1 MSSLQGTVALVTG
14 ASSGIGAATAQRLA
28 SLGANVALVARR
40 RERLDDVARAIET
53 AGGTAFTIEADVTD
67 RAQAS
72 DAVER
77 AVQRLG
83 RLDILVNNA
92 GVMFIGS
99 AAGADI
105 EEWTRM
111 VEVNVL
117 GQLHVAHAALPHL
130 LAAAEQSPRRVADL
144 INVGSVAGRQ
154 ATPMNAVYG
163 LTKAGIAAFTESL
176 RQELAKR
183 HVRVGLLEPGSVSTE
198 LASHNRPEIL
208 ENVLGPYFQEIETLT
223 PDDVADA
230 IAFMVTRPRRAAV
243 FDLWFSPT
251 EQV

>member
-1 MSSLQGTVALVTG
+1 MSALQGTVALVTG
-14 ASSGIGAATAQRLA
+14 ASSGIGAATARKLA
-28 SLGANVALVARR
+28 SLGAKVALAARR
-40 RERLDDVARAIET
+40 RERLEDVARAIET
-53 AGGTAFTIEADVTD
+53 AAGTAFTIEADVAD
-67 RAQAS
+67 RAQAA
-72 DAVER
+72 DAVEQ

-92 GVMFIGS
+92 GVMFIGPVT
-99 AAGADI
+99 GADI

-130 LAAAEQSPRRVADL
+130 IAAAEQGPRRVADL
-144 INVGSVAGRQ
+144 INIGSVGGRQ
-154 ATPMNAVYG
+154 PTPMNAVYG

-176 RQELAKR
+176 RQELTKR

-208 ENVLGPYFQEIETLT
+208 ENVLGPYFREIETLT

-230 IAFMVTRPRRAAV
+230 IAFMVTRPRRASV